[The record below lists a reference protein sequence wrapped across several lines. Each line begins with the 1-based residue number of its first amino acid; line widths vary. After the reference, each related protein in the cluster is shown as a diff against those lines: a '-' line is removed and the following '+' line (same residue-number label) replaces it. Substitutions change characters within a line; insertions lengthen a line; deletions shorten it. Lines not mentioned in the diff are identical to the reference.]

1 MTRQLGQVMGIHVNI
16 GEAKNR
22 LSELIAASLRGE
34 EVILSKAGKPVA
46 RILALEEA
54 VADDKERVI
63 AERKAKWDAW
73 IGGKAGLMLADAGD
87 LFLEP
92 TFSDVEMDEFLN
104 SPNDPSNH

>member
-1 MTRQLGQVMGIHVNI
+1 MGIHVNI

-46 RILALEEA
+46 RILALDEA
-54 VADDKERVI
+54 IDAEKERLI

-73 IGGKAGLMLADAGD
+73 IGSKAGLMSADEGD

-92 TFSDVEMDEFLN
+92 TFSDVEMGEFLN
-104 SPNDPSNH
+104 SPNDPLNH

>member
-1 MTRQLGQVMGIHVNI
+1 MGIHVNI

-54 VADDKERVI
+54 VDAEKERLV
-63 AERKAKWDAW
+63 AERKKQWAAW
-73 IGGKAGLMLADAGD
+73 IGSFETQFPPTAGD
-87 LFLEP
+87 EFIGP
-92 TFSDVEMDEFLN
+92 TYTEEELDSFSQGF
-104 SPNDPSNH
+104 

>member
-1 MTRQLGQVMGIHVNI
+1 MGIHVNI

-46 RILALEEA
+46 KIVGLEDAKVLAKTERI
-54 VADDKERVI
+54 
-63 AERKAKWDAW
+63 AKWDAW
-73 IGGKAGLMLADAGD
+73 IGSKAGLMPSGAGD

-92 TFSDVEMDEFLN
+92 TYTDAEWDEILN
-104 SPNDPSNH
+104 NPNDPLNQ

>member
-1 MTRQLGQVMGIHVNI
+1 MGIHVNI

-54 VADDKERVI
+54 VDAEKERLV

-73 IGGKAGLMLADAGD
+73 IGSKKGSVDPEIDWFA
-87 LFLEP
+87 P
-92 TFSDVEMDEFLN
+92 TFTDEELDSFGIF
-104 SPNDPSNH
+104 PE

>member
-1 MTRQLGQVMGIHVNI
+1 MGTHVNI

-54 VADDKERVI
+54 INAEKERLV

-73 IGGKAGLMLADAGD
+73 IGSKKGVVDPD
-87 LFLEP
+87 IDWFEP
-92 TFSDVEMDEFLN
+92 AFTDEELDSFGIF
-104 SPNDPSNH
+104 PE

>member
-1 MTRQLGQVMGIHVNI
+1 MGIHVNI

-46 RILALEEA
+46 RILALESAATEE
-54 VADDKERVI
+54 KERLI

-73 IGGKAGLMLADAGD
+73 IGSFAGQFPPDAGD
-87 LFLEP
+87 EFNAP
-92 TFSDVEMDEFLN
+92 TYTDEELDSFSQGF
-104 SPNDPSNH
+104 